1 VTIILAIPENNKTFL
16 TQRLKGNQPALK
28 ISNFKRLLVVHK
40 MSSLNLAKER
50 LIIFSDRVDWLGSAY
65 YLK

>member
-1 VTIILAIPENNKTFL
+1 MKIIKNNSTETYSEL
-16 TQRLKGNQPALK
+16 TSSR
-28 ISNFKRLLVVHK
+28 ISKLKRLLVVHK

-50 LIIFSDRVDWLGSAY
+50 LIIFSDRVDWVGSAY